1 MKITFSDLMEFLHMT
16 YTLVFPIFFTWVI
29 NRMKSYHKKRANSD
43 ESIKI
48 ILRMYLI
55 ELHYRNMKQGYA
67 TRSEFQTFIDIWQLY
82 HDAYNGNLLSER
94 YMEDMKNLEIWENEK
109 GQKKNRPQIAVWQK
123 KNRHFFCKK

>member
-94 YMEDMKNLEIWENEK
+94 YMEDMKNLEIRGE
-109 GQKKNRPQIAVWQK
+109 
-123 KNRHFFCKK
+123 